1 MIGILTR
8 ITSAALAKYLLLAV
22 LGWTLLSAKSWM
34 GVIIPILLVALI
46 TLGVLYVHT
55 DIARDPTS
63 NYTLKDEVLR
73 KQRRQMIYKH
83 VLFVN
88 LALLALW
95 ATILLII
102 NK

>member
-1 MIGILTR
+1 MINIISKL
-8 ITSAALAKYLLLAV
+8 TSASLAKYLVLAV
-22 LGWTLLSAKSWM
+22 LGWTLLSAKTWM
-34 GVIIPILLVALI
+34 GVLIPVLLVALV

-63 NYTLKDEVLR
+63 NYTLRDEAMRV
-73 KQRRQMIYKH
+73 QRRQMIYKH

-95 ATILLII
+95 ATILIII